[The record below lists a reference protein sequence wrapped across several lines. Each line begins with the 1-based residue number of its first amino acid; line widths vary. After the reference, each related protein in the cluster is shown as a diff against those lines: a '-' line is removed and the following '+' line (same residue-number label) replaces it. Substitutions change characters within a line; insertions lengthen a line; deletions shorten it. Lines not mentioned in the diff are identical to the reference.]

1 MTRVASDGWLPVG
14 CWLSM
19 RPVSRCVAEA
29 THPVHRP
36 AAGFAVEYPG
46 PEFAFEIG
54 FHFRS
59 SSLWGAKTP
68 IRPYASLGV
77 RQSARASFRPSRA
90 HYVSEHGGEEPVG
103 PLLGEL
109 ARISEDT

>member
-1 MTRVASDGWLPVG
+1 
-14 CWLSM
+14 
-19 RPVSRCVAEA
+19 
-29 THPVHRP
+29 
-36 AAGFAVEYPG
+36 
-46 PEFAFEIG
+46 
-54 FHFRS
+54 
-59 SSLWGAKTP
+59 LWGAKTP

-77 RQSARASFRPSRA
+77 RQSTRASFGPSRA